1 MLNSYYFGNQVLPLL
16 KINKKEKA
24 EIGKNEREKSRENV
38 KSGKRPKKR
47 PLVRDCGKG
56 GNFVV
61 WQQTNG
67 DFSPILIIISNVEV
81 YLKKKRIFFLL
92 WLMFETIW
100 TKEDIS
106 FIL

>member
-1 MLNSYYFGNQVLPLL
+1 MLNSYNFGNQVLPLL

-67 DFSPILIIISNVEV
+67 DFSPILIIIS
-81 YLKKKRIFFLL
+81 YTQCGSLFKKKQQDFFP
-92 WLMFETIW
+92 FVVNV
-100 TKEDIS
+100 
-106 FIL
+106 